1 MFRAITTILIFISI
15 YISSYIFFRE
25 PFEAY
30 VSYVVFLIY
39 FPFFFM
45 RFGIPKYPVL
55 LFLPLLVAGVTYC
68 AMGLNTY
75 QQFFKIFIGFF
86 SSVLFYHY
94 VIQLYNFDLKKLYRY
109 YLIGSYIISLI
120 GIFQVISYNV
130 GFTPGYDFHWV
141 FNKWGVIRGGFG
153 IRMNSVFGEP
163 AYFAAVIAPAFF
175 TSVYNISVRKPIFIT
190 RRQSIVIAC
199 AYLLTF
205 SSLGIGAI
213 FLTVVLL
220 MFNWGVVKYSLFFI
234 PLIIFIFNYS
244 YKNVP
249 EFQDRWDGTFEV
261 FGTGNYKSYDINGSS
276 FVLYNNYHVA
286 TTNIMHH
293 PLFGTGL
300 GSHPTAFDKYSL
312 TNLAGAVDIDFNKMD
327 ANSMF
332 LRLMSETGLYGL
344 SVMMLLLFKCWVF
357 RHMTSDRE
365 IWVMSNSLVLIIIL
379 FLARQGHYFL
389 NGFPFFLWLYYY
401 TYKMNRGEVVVT
413 DESAEPET
421 NQFVASTLP
430 NPSVP
435 RQI

>member
-1 MFRAITTILIFISI
+1 
-15 YISSYIFFRE
+15 
-25 PFEAY
+25 
-30 VSYVVFLIY
+30 
-39 FPFFFM
+39 
-45 RFGIPKYPVL
+45 
-55 LFLPLLVAGVTYC
+55 
-68 AMGLNTY
+68 
-75 QQFFKIFIGFF
+75 
-86 SSVLFYHY
+86 
-94 VIQLYNFDLKKLYRY
+94 
-109 YLIGSYIISLI
+109 
-120 GIFQVISYNV
+120 
-130 GFTPGYDFHWV
+130 
-141 FNKWGVIRGGFG
+141 
-153 IRMNSVFGEP
+153 
-163 AYFAAVIAPAFF
+163 
-175 TSVYNISVRKPIFIT
+175 
-190 RRQSIVIAC
+190 
-199 AYLLTF
+199 
-205 SSLGIGAI
+205 
-213 FLTVVLL
+213 
-220 MFNWGVVKYSLFFI
+220 
-234 PLIIFIFNYS
+234 
-244 YKNVP
+244 
-249 EFQDRWDGTFEV
+249 
-261 FGTGNYKSYDINGSS
+261 
-276 FVLYNNYHVA
+276 
-286 TTNIMHH
+286 MHH